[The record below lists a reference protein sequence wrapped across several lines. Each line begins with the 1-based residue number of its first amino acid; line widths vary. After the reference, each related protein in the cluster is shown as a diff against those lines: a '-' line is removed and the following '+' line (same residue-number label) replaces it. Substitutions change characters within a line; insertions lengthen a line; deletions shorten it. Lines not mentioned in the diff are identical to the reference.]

1 MKLAASYY
9 DIAVVD
15 IKASKTLFHNK
26 LYSQSVFYFQ
36 QSVEK
41 ANKAFAILTEIISEE
56 EAKFDR
62 DHNTNKIYKRIIDKQ
77 TNEIEQYL
85 SAADNFPD
93 LKKTKLHKI
102 IQKSP
107 KRNQADAFKKF
118 IDGFHHETNLSP
130 YDISYVIRQLNLL
143 KIRKIRF
150 QKKILEINKKNL
162 PKLLFPFYDAIG
174 NENAQRANNE
184 IEEYLADEKQLLEMS
199 KYQIIALN
207 LSIQFSKIYFTL
219 FFYAL
224 ISLPHSKYS
233 RYPYPEN
240 KIFPIQFYNLK
251 LPLVKRLPVLIEHFE
266 NTLKLM
272 RTVFPELK
280 SR

>member
-1 MKLAASYY
+1 MKL
-9 DIAVVD
+9 
-15 IKASKTLFHNK
+15 N
-26 LYSQSVFYFQ
+26 
-36 QSVEK
+36 
-41 ANKAFAILTEIISEE
+41 
-56 EAKFDR
+56 
-62 DHNTNKIYKRIIDKQ
+62 NTFF
-77 TNEIEQYL
+77 
-85 SAADNFPD
+85 AADNCRNFR
-93 LKKTKLHKI
+93 KTKLIKI
-102 IQKSP
+102 IKKFQIESKHMLS
-107 KRNQADAFKKF
+107 KKF

-150 QKKILEINKKNL
+150 QKKLLEINKKNL

-174 NENAQRANNE
+174 NENALSAKNE
-184 IEEYLADEKQLLEMS
+184 IVEYLADEKQLLEMS

-207 LSIQFSKIYFTL
+207 LSIQFSKIYLTL

-233 RYPYPEN
+233 RYPYPDN

-251 LPLVKRLPVLIEHFE
+251 LPLVKKLPVLIEHFE